1 MTGTDSPAA
10 PDTPLDPLDPLDNV
24 VWHSLIGPRSHLA
37 ERRGRAARF
46 DPEVSIFAAVDDGA
60 TPQAWDDLADLLGPG
75 GVAVLGRRSLRVPSD
90 WAVQMEVA
98 GVQMVAGADLDVTV
112 PGEVVPQPLGP
123 DDVDDMMSLIA
134 ATDPGPFERRTVEIG
149 GYLGVRSGGK
159 LVAMAGERFRCPG
172 YTEISAVCTDA
183 EFRGRGL
190 GALLTRAVAARIRAR
205 GDEAFLH
212 AAASNT
218 NAIRLYEALGFT
230 LRTTCDFAAVRRIS
244 DGKRPAGDPPALH
257 GR

>member
-1 MTGTDSPAA
+1 MTGDDAA
-10 PDTPLDPLDPLDNV
+10 ALDNV

-37 ERRGRAARF
+37 ERQGRAARF
-46 DPEVSIFAAVDDGA
+46 DPEVSVFAAVDDDAG
-60 TPQAWDDLADLLGPG
+60 PEAWDDLADLIGPG
-75 GVAVLGRRSLRVPSD
+75 GVAVLGRRTLRLPPGWVT
-90 WAVQMEVA
+90 QMEVA
-98 GVQMVAGADLDVTV
+98 GVQMVANPSLDVS
-112 PGEVVPQPLGP
+112 PAGEVVPQPLGP
-123 DDVDDMMSLIA
+123 DDVDDMMALIA

-149 GYLGVRSGGK
+149 GYLGVRSNGK

-183 EFRGRGL
+183 DFRGRGL
-190 GALLTRAVAARIRAR
+190 GSLLTRAVAAQIRAR

-218 NAIRLYEALGFT
+218 TAIRLYEALGFA

-244 DGKRPAGDPPALH
+244 E
-257 GR
+257 

>member
-1 MTGTDSPAA
+1 MTGMDSPAA
-10 PDTPLDPLDPLDNV
+10 LDNAALDNV
-24 VWHSLIGPRSHLA
+24 VWHSLIGPRSGLA

-46 DPEVSIFAAVDDGA
+46 DPGVSVFAAVDDDA
-60 TPQAWDDLADLLGPG
+60 TPEAWGDLSDLLGPG
-75 GVAVLGRRSLRVPSD
+75 GVAVLGRRTLRIPDGWTTQLEVP
-90 WAVQMEVA
+90 
-98 GVQMVAGADLDVTV
+98 GVQMVAGPALDVTV
-112 PGEVVPQPLGP
+112 AGEVVPQALGP
-123 DDVDDMMSLIA
+123 DDVDDMMALIA

-149 GYLGVRSGGK
+149 GYVGVRAGGK

-183 EFRGRGL
+183 DHRGRGL
-190 GALLTRAVAARIRAR
+190 GSLLTRAVAAQIRAR

-212 AAASNT
+212 AHAGNT

-230 LRTTCDFAAVRRIS
+230 LRTTCDFAAVRRVS
-244 DGKRPAGDPPALH
+244 DGTRPADDPPAPH